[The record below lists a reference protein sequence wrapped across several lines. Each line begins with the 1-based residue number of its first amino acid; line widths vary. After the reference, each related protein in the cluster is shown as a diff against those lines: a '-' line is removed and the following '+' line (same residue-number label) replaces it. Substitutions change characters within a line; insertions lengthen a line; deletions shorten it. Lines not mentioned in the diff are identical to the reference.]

1 MDKQCI
7 ISISREYGSGGRD
20 IAILISRELDI
31 PIYNRDL
38 IRDIA
43 NQMDMKESELRK
55 YDEKAR
61 NRLLTRS
68 VGKYTNSMEEIL
80 IERQFDW
87 IREKADSGESFV
99 IVGRCAETVLR
110 GHPGL
115 ISIFVT
121 GEEEFKIRN
130 IMRYLSVGEE
140 EARAEEIKVDRKRQS
155 YHNRYSDHKWGDSRC
170 YDLVI
175 NSAPLGVEGT
185 AAMLIR
191 YIQARKD
198 ALQQ

>member
-1 MDKQCI
+1 MKIQCI

-20 IAILISRELDI
+20 IATLISEKLDL

-38 IRDIA
+38 IREIA
-43 NQMDMKESELRK
+43 NQMHMEESELKK

-61 NRLLTRS
+61 NRLLSRS

-110 GHPGL
+110 GRPGL
-115 ISIFVT
+115 ISVFVT
-121 GEEEFKIRN
+121 GEEEFKIQN

-140 EARAEEIKVDRKRQS
+140 EAKDEQVKMDRKRRN
-155 YHNRYSDHKWGDSRC
+155 YHNRYSDHKWGDSGS
-170 YDLVI
+170 YDLII
-175 NSAPLGVEGT
+175 NSTPLGVEGT
-185 AAMLIR
+185 SDLLIQ
-191 YIQARKD
+191 YIRARMD
-198 ALQQ
+198 ALSE

>member
-1 MDKQCI
+1 MEKQCI

-20 IAILISRELDI
+20 IAALIAEELGI

-38 IRDIA
+38 IREIA
-43 NQMDMKESELRK
+43 QQMNMDETELKK

-61 NRLLTRS
+61 NRFLSRS

-99 IVGRCAETVLR
+99 IVGRCAEMVLR
-110 GHPGL
+110 EYPGM
-115 ISIFVT
+115 ISAFVI
-121 GEEEFKIRN
+121 GDEAFKIKN
-130 IMRYLSVGEE
+130 IMRYLGVDEE
-140 EARAEEIKVDRKRQS
+140 KAKEEGIRIDRKRRT
-155 YHNRYSDHKWGDSRC
+155 YHNRYSDHKWGDPHT
-170 YDLVI
+170 YDMVI

-185 AAMLIR
+185 AAILLSYIR
-191 YIQARKD
+191 VRMDVLKK
-198 ALQQ
+198 